1 MQNLRSLFV
10 ISSIL
15 LLVSCS
21 KDDYGTSEVNLGLS
35 NSSYSG
41 YGNTQTAATTQY
53 SLTVTAG
60 TGGSVSTSGGTYD
73 DGTTVTITATPND
86 GYEFVGWNGSD
97 SSNATIDIT
106 INSDTTLEALF
117 TEVQTTSST
126 STDTSVY
133 NADLIDFNYYLH
145 SSLPDEWIT
154 EFNTIMNNLESTIPA
169 YKRSGFP
176 ESMNIYAWNNSAP
189 RPYTDPNGNSMQ
201 GASIS
206 GNGTDFWMVLEIPDD
221 EFTYNSMH
229 RYSVIAHEYFHV
241 YQHSMSPA
249 FSVGSDGEFNNP
261 NAMDV
266 KWLIEGSAAAFESL
280 YIQENYGINYFEEGQ
295 AWGVEADVLSDPAS
309 YEFYSKQDNNYAN
322 SVFMVLALVKELEN
336 VGFSTEKAFQSIF
349 KVYWEQD
356 PKNSD
361 WKTKFEETFTID
373 VDTFYGKLTNY
384 STDMSLIYPSSAIT
398 LQNIINDDSDIAQ
411 VNTATTSTVTQYSLT
426 VSAGVGGSVS
436 TTGGTYDDGTIVT
449 ITASPNDGYEF
460 VGWNGSDSSNST
472 ISITINSNTTL
483 EALFSEVQST
493 VTTSSTYNIDVTAQ
507 SSSNYILSGSD
518 LNGNVSG
525 NDPSISAK
533 VGDTFNFNV
542 NSPGHPFYLIIASN
556 GGIDSN
562 NLINGV
568 TNNGSSSGTISW
580 SPTETGTYYY
590 ICAYHPSMLGTIT
603 ITE

>member
-1 MQNLRSLFV
+1 MNTYIRISLIFL
-10 ISSIL
+10 SIITIT
-15 LLVSCS
+15 CS
-21 KDDYGTSEVNLGLS
+21 KDSDVATDTYQSSVS
-35 NSSYSG
+35 QNSYNPPS
-41 YGNTQTAATTQY
+41 TASPTTTTTVTQY

-60 TGGSVSTSGGTYD
+60 AGGSVSTSGGTYD
-73 DGTTVTITATPND
+73 DGTSVSIIATPND
-86 GYEFVGWNGSD
+86 GYEFSGWNGSD
-97 SSNATIDIT
+97 SSSSTITIT
-106 INSDTTLEALF
+106 INSNTTLEALF
-117 TEVQTTSST
+117 SQVETAETT
-126 STDTSVY
+126 STDTSIF

-176 ESMNIYAWNNSAP
+176 ESMNIYAWNNSVP
-189 RPYTDPNGNSMQ
+189 SPYTDPNGNSMQ

-221 EFTYNSMH
+221 EFTNNSSH

-336 VGFSTEKAFQSIF
+336 VGFSPEKAFQSIF
-349 KVYWEQD
+349 KVFWEQD

-373 VDTFYGKLTNY
+373 IDTFYSSLASY
-384 STDMSLIYPSSAIT
+384 STDMSLIYPSSTIT
-398 LQNIINDDSDIAQ
+398 VQNIINDTSAISE
-411 VNTATTSTVTQYSLT
+411 VSTETTSTETT
-426 VSAGVGGSVS
+426 S
-436 TTGGTYDDGTIVT
+436 TETTSTET
-449 ITASPNDGYEF
+449 TSTETT
-460 VGWNGSDSSNST
+460 STETTSTETTSNT
-472 ISITINSNTTL
+472 FSIT
-483 EALFSEVQST
+483 
-493 VTTSSTYNIDVTAQ
+493 VTAQ
-507 SSSNYILSGSD
+507 GSSNYILSGSD
-518 LNGNVSG
+518 QNGNVSG

-533 VGDTFNFNV
+533 VGDSFSFNV
-542 NSPGHPFYLIIASN
+542 NSPGHPFYLIVVSN
-556 GGIDSN
+556 GGTDSN
-562 NLINGV
+562 NLIDGV
-568 TNNGSSSGTISW
+568 SNNGASSGTISW
-580 SPTETGTYYY
+580 TPTAAGTYYY
-590 ICAYHPSMLGTIT
+590 ICEYHPSMLGTIT

>member
-1 MQNLRSLFV
+1 MQSLKN
-10 ISSIL
+10 ILIIASL
-15 LLVSCS
+15 LLLITCS
-21 KDDYGTSEVNLGLS
+21 KDDGYGPKDVYSGS
-35 NSSYSG
+35 SSSYNPPS
-41 YGNTQTAATTQY
+41 TASPTTTTTVTQY

-73 DGTTVTITATPND
+73 DGTSVSIIATPND
-86 GYEFVGWNGSD
+86 GYEFSGWNGSD
-97 SSNATIDIT
+97 SSSSTITIT
-106 INSDTTLEALF
+106 INSNTTLEALF
-117 TEVQTTSST
+117 SQVQTTETT
-126 STDTSVY
+126 STDTSIF

-154 EFNTIMNNLESTIPA
+154 EFNTIMNNLESTLPA

-176 ESMNIYAWNNSAP
+176 ESMNIYAWNNSVP
-189 RPYTDPNGNSMQ
+189 SPYTDPNGNSMQ

-221 EFTYNSMH
+221 EFTNNSSH

-295 AWGVEADVLSDPAS
+295 AWGVEADVLTDPAS

-336 VGFSTEKAFQSIF
+336 VGFSPEKAFQSIL
-349 KVYWEQD
+349 KVFWEQD

-373 VDTFYGKLTNY
+373 IDTFYSSLASY
-384 STDMSLIYPSSAIT
+384 STDMSLIYPSSTIT
-398 LQNIINDDSDIAQ
+398 VQNIINDTSAITE
-411 VNTATTSTVTQYSLT
+411 VSTETTSTETT
-426 VSAGVGGSVS
+426 S
-436 TTGGTYDDGTIVT
+436 TETT
-449 ITASPNDGYEF
+449 
-460 VGWNGSDSSNST
+460 SNT
-472 ISITINSNTTL
+472 FSIT
-483 EALFSEVQST
+483 
-493 VTTSSTYNIDVTAQ
+493 VTAQ
-507 SSSNYILSGSD
+507 SSSNYLLSGSD
-518 LNGNVSG
+518 QNGNVSG

-533 VGDTFNFNV
+533 VGDTFSFNV
-542 NSPGHPFYLIIASN
+542 NSPGHPFYLIVISN
-556 GGIDSN
+556 GGTDSN
-562 NLINGV
+562 NLIDGV
-568 TNNGSSSGTISW
+568 SNNGASSGTISW
-580 SPTETGTYYY
+580 TPTAAGTYYY
-590 ICAYHPSMLGTIT
+590 ICEYHPSMLGTIT

>member
-1 MQNLRSLFV
+1 MRGFKFLLI
-10 ISSIL
+10 ISSL
-15 LLVSCS
+15 LLFITCS
-21 KDDYGTSEVNLGLS
+21 KDDGYGPREDYSGSS
-35 NSSYSG
+35 NSYNPPS
-41 YGNTQTAATTQY
+41 TASPTTTTTVTQY

-60 TGGSVSTSGGTYD
+60 AGGSVSTSGGTYD
-73 DGTTVTITATPND
+73 DGTSVSIIATPND
-86 GYEFVGWNGSD
+86 GYEFSGWNGSD
-97 SSNATIDIT
+97 SSSTTITIT
-106 INSDTTLEALF
+106 INSNTTLEALF
-117 TEVQTTSST
+117 SQVETTETT
-126 STDTSVY
+126 STDTSIF

-176 ESMNIYAWNNSAP
+176 ESMNIYAWNNSVP
-189 RPYTDPNGNSMQ
+189 SPYTDPNGNSMQ

-206 GNGTDFWMVLEIPDD
+206 GNGTDFWMVLEIPND
-221 EFTYNSMH
+221 EFTNNSSH

-349 KVYWEQD
+349 KVFWEQD

-373 VDTFYGKLTNY
+373 IDTFYSSLASY
-384 STDMSLIYPSSAIT
+384 STDMSLIYPSSTIT
-398 LQNIINDDSDIAQ
+398 VQNIINDTSAISE
-411 VNTATTSTVTQYSLT
+411 VSTETTSTETT
-426 VSAGVGGSVS
+426 S
-436 TTGGTYDDGTIVT
+436 TETTSTET
-449 ITASPNDGYEF
+449 TSTETT
-460 VGWNGSDSSNST
+460 STETTSNT
-472 ISITINSNTTL
+472 FSIT
-483 EALFSEVQST
+483 
-493 VTTSSTYNIDVTAQ
+493 VTAQ

-518 LNGNVSG
+518 QNGNVSG

-533 VGDTFNFNV
+533 VGDTFSFDV
-542 NSPGHPFYLIIASN
+542 NSPGHPFYLINVSN
-556 GGIDSN
+556 GGTDSN
-562 NLINGV
+562 NLIDGV
-568 TNNGSSSGTISW
+568 SNNGASSGTISW
-580 SPTETGTYYY
+580 TPTTAGTYYY
-590 ICAYHPSMLGTIT
+590 ICEYHPSMLGTIT

>member
-1 MQNLRSLFV
+1 MQSLK
-10 ISSIL
+10 IILIIASL
-15 LLVSCS
+15 LLLITCS
-21 KDDYGTSEVNLGLS
+21 KDDGYGPKDVYSGS
-35 NSSYSG
+35 SSSYNPPS
-41 YGNTQTAATTQY
+41 TASPTTTSTVTQY

-73 DGTTVTITATPND
+73 DGTSVSIIATPND
-86 GYEFVGWNGSD
+86 GYEFSGWNGSD
-97 SSNATIDIT
+97 SSSSTITIT
-106 INSDTTLEALF
+106 INSNTTLEALF
-117 TEVQTTSST
+117 SQVQTTETT
-126 STDTSVY
+126 STDTSIF

-154 EFNTIMNNLESTIPA
+154 EFNTIMNNLESTLPA

-176 ESMNIYAWNNSAP
+176 ESMNIYAWNNSVP
-189 RPYTDPNGNSMQ
+189 SPYTDPNGNSMQ

-221 EFTYNSMH
+221 EFTNNSSH

-295 AWGVEADVLSDPAS
+295 AWGVEADVLTDPAS

-336 VGFSTEKAFQSIF
+336 VGFSPEKAFQSIL
-349 KVYWEQD
+349 KVFWEQD

-373 VDTFYGKLTNY
+373 IDTFYSSLASY
-384 STDMSLIYPSSAIT
+384 STDMSLIYPSSTIT
-398 LQNIINDDSDIAQ
+398 VQNIINDTSAITE
-411 VNTATTSTVTQYSLT
+411 VSTETTSTETT
-426 VSAGVGGSVS
+426 S
-436 TTGGTYDDGTIVT
+436 TETT
-449 ITASPNDGYEF
+449 
-460 VGWNGSDSSNST
+460 SNT
-472 ISITINSNTTL
+472 FSIT
-483 EALFSEVQST
+483 
-493 VTTSSTYNIDVTAQ
+493 VTAQ
-507 SSSNYILSGSD
+507 SSSNYLLSGSD
-518 LNGNVSG
+518 QNGNVSG

-533 VGDTFNFNV
+533 VGDTFSFNV
-542 NSPGHPFYLIIASN
+542 NSPGHPFYLIVISN
-556 GGIDSN
+556 GGTDSN
-562 NLINGV
+562 NLIDGV
-568 TNNGSSSGTISW
+568 SNNGASSGTISW
-580 SPTETGTYYY
+580 TPTAAGTYYY
-590 ICAYHPSMLGTIT
+590 ICEYHPSMLGTIT

>member
-1 MQNLRSLFV
+1 MQSLKK
-10 ISSIL
+10 ILIIASL
-15 LLVSCS
+15 LLLITCS
-21 KDDYGTSEVNLGLS
+21 KDDGYGPKDVYSGS
-35 NSSYSG
+35 SSSYNPPSSASP
-41 YGNTQTAATTQY
+41 TTTTTVTQY

-73 DGTTVTITATPND
+73 DGTSVSIIATPND
-86 GYEFVGWNGSD
+86 GYEFSGWNGSD
-97 SSNATIDIT
+97 SSSSTITIT
-106 INSDTTLEALF
+106 INSNTTLEALF
-117 TEVQTTSST
+117 SQVQTTETT
-126 STDTSVY
+126 STDTSIF

-154 EFNTIMNNLESTIPA
+154 EFNTIMNNLESTLPA

-176 ESMNIYAWNNSAP
+176 ESMNIYAWNNSVP
-189 RPYTDPNGNSMQ
+189 SPYTDPNGNSMQ

-221 EFTYNSMH
+221 EFTNNSSH

-295 AWGVEADVLSDPAS
+295 AWGVEADVLTDPAS

-336 VGFSTEKAFQSIF
+336 VGFSPEKAFQSIL
-349 KVYWEQD
+349 KVFWEQD

-373 VDTFYGKLTNY
+373 IDTFYSSLASY
-384 STDMSLIYPSSAIT
+384 STDMSLIYPSSTIT
-398 LQNIINDDSDIAQ
+398 VQNIINDTSAITE
-411 VNTATTSTVTQYSLT
+411 VSTETTSTETT
-426 VSAGVGGSVS
+426 S
-436 TTGGTYDDGTIVT
+436 TETT
-449 ITASPNDGYEF
+449 
-460 VGWNGSDSSNST
+460 SNT
-472 ISITINSNTTL
+472 FSIT
-483 EALFSEVQST
+483 
-493 VTTSSTYNIDVTAQ
+493 VTAQ
-507 SSSNYILSGSD
+507 SSSNYLLSGSD
-518 LNGNVSG
+518 QNGNVSG

-533 VGDTFNFNV
+533 VGDTFSFNV
-542 NSPGHPFYLIIASN
+542 NSPGHPFYLIVISN
-556 GGIDSN
+556 GGTDSN
-562 NLINGV
+562 NLIDGV
-568 TNNGSSSGTISW
+568 SNNGASSGTISW
-580 SPTETGTYYY
+580 TPTAAGTYYY
-590 ICAYHPSMLGTIT
+590 ICEYHPSMLGTIT

>member
-1 MQNLRSLFV
+1 MIKKILIVSLLF
-10 ISSIL
+10 IL
-15 LLVSCS
+15 VTCS
-21 KDDYGTSEVNLGLS
+21 KDDGYGPAEINSG
-35 NSSYSG
+35 SSYSYNPPSSD
-41 YGNTQTAATTQY
+41 YGSTSSTTTSVTQY

-73 DGTTVTITATPND
+73 DGSSVSITATPND
-86 GYEFVGWNGSD
+86 GYEFSGWNGSN
-97 SSNATIDIT
+97 STNSTISVT
-106 INSDTTLEALF
+106 INSNTIIEALF
-117 TEVQTTSST
+117 TEVPIIETSSI
-126 STDTSVY
+126 DTSIF
-133 NADLIDFNYYLH
+133 NADLIDFSYYLH

-169 YKRSGFP
+169 YKRIGFP
-176 ESMNIYAWNNSAP
+176 DSMNIYAWNNSVP
-189 RPYTDPNGNSMQ
+189 SPFTDPNGNTMQ

-221 EFTYNSMH
+221 EFTNNSSH

-336 VGFSTEKAFQSIF
+336 VGFSPEKAFQSIF
-349 KVYWEQD
+349 KVFWEQD

-373 VDTFYGKLTNY
+373 IDTFYSSLASY
-384 STDMSLIYPSSAIT
+384 STDMSLIYPSSTIT
-398 LQNIINDDSDIAQ
+398 VQNIINDTSAISE
-411 VNTATTSTVTQYSLT
+411 VITETTSTETT
-426 VSAGVGGSVS
+426 S
-436 TTGGTYDDGTIVT
+436 TETT
-449 ITASPNDGYEF
+449 
-460 VGWNGSDSSNST
+460 SNT
-472 ISITINSNTTL
+472 FSIT
-483 EALFSEVQST
+483 
-493 VTTSSTYNIDVTAQ
+493 VTAQ

-518 LNGNVSG
+518 QNGNVSG

-533 VGDTFNFNV
+533 VGDTFSFNV
-542 NSPGHPFYLIIASN
+542 NSPGHPFYLIVVSN
-556 GGIDSN
+556 GGTDSN
-562 NLINGV
+562 NLIDGV
-568 TNNGSSSGTISW
+568 SNNGASSGTISW
-580 SPTETGTYYY
+580 TPTTAGTYYY
-590 ICAYHPSMLGTIT
+590 ICEYHPSMLGTIT

>member
-1 MQNLRSLFV
+1 MQSLK
-10 ISSIL
+10 IILIIASL
-15 LLVSCS
+15 LLLITCS
-21 KDDYGTSEVNLGLS
+21 KDDGYGPKDVYSGS
-35 NSSYSG
+35 SSSYNPPS
-41 YGNTQTAATTQY
+41 TASPTTTSTVTQY

-73 DGTTVTITATPND
+73 DGTSVSIIATPND
-86 GYEFVGWNGSD
+86 GYEFSGWNGSD
-97 SSNATIDIT
+97 SSSSTITIT
-106 INSDTTLEALF
+106 INSNTTLEALF
-117 TEVQTTSST
+117 SQVQTTETT
-126 STDTSVY
+126 STDTSIF

-176 ESMNIYAWNNSAP
+176 ESMNIYAWNNSVP
-189 RPYTDPNGNSMQ
+189 SPYTDPNGNSMQ

-221 EFTYNSMH
+221 EFTNNSMH

-295 AWGVEADVLSDPAS
+295 AWGVEADVLTDPAS

-336 VGFSTEKAFQSIF
+336 VGFSPEKAFQSIL
-349 KVYWEQD
+349 KVFWEQD

-373 VDTFYGKLTNY
+373 IDTFYSSLASY
-384 STDMSLIYPSSAIT
+384 STDMSLIYPSSTIT
-398 LQNIINDDSDIAQ
+398 VQNIINDTSAITE
-411 VNTATTSTVTQYSLT
+411 VSTETTSTETT
-426 VSAGVGGSVS
+426 S
-436 TTGGTYDDGTIVT
+436 TETT
-449 ITASPNDGYEF
+449 
-460 VGWNGSDSSNST
+460 SNT
-472 ISITINSNTTL
+472 FSIT
-483 EALFSEVQST
+483 
-493 VTTSSTYNIDVTAQ
+493 VTAQ
-507 SSSNYILSGSD
+507 GSSNYILSGSD
-518 LNGNVSG
+518 QNGNVSG

-533 VGDTFNFNV
+533 VGDTFSFNV
-542 NSPGHPFYLIIASN
+542 NSPGHPFYLIVISN
-556 GGIDSN
+556 GGTDSN
-562 NLINGV
+562 NLIDGV
-568 TNNGSSSGTISW
+568 SNNGASSGTISW
-580 SPTETGTYYY
+580 TPTAAGTYYY
-590 ICAYHPSMLGTIT
+590 ICEYHPSMLGTIT

>member
-1 MQNLRSLFV
+1 MQSLKN
-10 ISSIL
+10 ILIIASL
-15 LLVSCS
+15 LLLITCS
-21 KDDYGTSEVNLGLS
+21 KDDGYGPKDVYSGS
-35 NSSYSG
+35 SSSYNPPS
-41 YGNTQTAATTQY
+41 TASPTTTSTVTQY

-73 DGTTVTITATPND
+73 DGTSVSIIATPND
-86 GYEFVGWNGSD
+86 GYEFSGWNGSD
-97 SSNATIDIT
+97 SSSSTITIT
-106 INSDTTLEALF
+106 INSNTTLEALF
-117 TEVQTTSST
+117 SQVETTETT
-126 STDTSVY
+126 STDTSIF

-176 ESMNIYAWNNSAP
+176 ESMNIYAWNNSVP
-189 RPYTDPNGNSMQ
+189 SPYTDPNGNSMQ

-221 EFTYNSMH
+221 EFTNNSSH

-295 AWGVEADVLSDPAS
+295 AWGVEADVLTDPAS

-336 VGFSTEKAFQSIF
+336 VGFSPEKAFQSIF
-349 KVYWEQD
+349 KVFWEQD

-373 VDTFYGKLTNY
+373 IDTFYSSLASY
-384 STDMSLIYPSSAIT
+384 STDMSLIYPSSTIT
-398 LQNIINDDSDIAQ
+398 VQNIINDTSAITE
-411 VNTATTSTVTQYSLT
+411 VSTETTSTETT
-426 VSAGVGGSVS
+426 S
-436 TTGGTYDDGTIVT
+436 TETTSTET
-449 ITASPNDGYEF
+449 T
-460 VGWNGSDSSNST
+460 SNT
-472 ISITINSNTTL
+472 FSIT
-483 EALFSEVQST
+483 
-493 VTTSSTYNIDVTAQ
+493 VTAQ
-507 SSSNYILSGSD
+507 GSSNYILSGSD
-518 LNGNVSG
+518 QNGNVSG

-533 VGDTFNFNV
+533 VGDTFSFNV
-542 NSPGHPFYLIIASN
+542 NSPGHPFYLIVISN
-556 GGIDSN
+556 GGTDSN
-562 NLINGV
+562 NLIDGV
-568 TNNGSSSGTISW
+568 SNNGASSGTISW
-580 SPTETGTYYY
+580 TPTAAGTYYY
-590 ICAYHPSMLGTIT
+590 ICEYHPSMLGTIT

>member
-1 MQNLRSLFV
+1 MQSLKN
-10 ISSIL
+10 ILIIASL
-15 LLVSCS
+15 LLLITCS
-21 KDDYGTSEVNLGLS
+21 KDDGYGPKDVYSGS
-35 NSSYSG
+35 SSSYNPPS
-41 YGNTQTAATTQY
+41 TASPTTTTTVTQY

-60 TGGSVSTSGGTYD
+60 AGGSVSTSGGTYD
-73 DGTTVTITATPND
+73 DGASVSIIATPND
-86 GYEFVGWNGSD
+86 GYEFSGWNGSD
-97 SSNATIDIT
+97 SSSSTITIT
-106 INSDTTLEALF
+106 INSNTTLEALF
-117 TEVQTTSST
+117 SQIQTTETT
-126 STDTSVY
+126 STDTSIF

-154 EFNTIMNNLESTIPA
+154 EFNTIINNLESTIPA

-176 ESMNIYAWNNSAP
+176 ESMNIYAWNNSVP
-189 RPYTDPNGNSMQ
+189 SPYTDPNGNSMQ

-221 EFTYNSMH
+221 EFTNNSSH

-336 VGFSTEKAFQSIF
+336 VGFSPEKAFQSIF
-349 KVYWEQD
+349 KVFWEQD

-361 WKTKFEETFTID
+361 WKAKFEETFTID
-373 VDTFYGKLTNY
+373 IDTFYSSLASY
-384 STDMSLIYPSSAIT
+384 STDMSLIYPSSSIT
-398 LQNIINDDSDIAQ
+398 VQNIINDTSAITE
-411 VNTATTSTVTQYSLT
+411 VSTETTSTETT
-426 VSAGVGGSVS
+426 S
-436 TTGGTYDDGTIVT
+436 TETT
-449 ITASPNDGYEF
+449 
-460 VGWNGSDSSNST
+460 SNT
-472 ISITINSNTTL
+472 FSIT
-483 EALFSEVQST
+483 
-493 VTTSSTYNIDVTAQ
+493 VTAQ
-507 SSSNYILSGSD
+507 GSSNYILSGSD
-518 LNGNVSG
+518 QNGNVSG

-533 VGDTFNFNV
+533 VGDSFSFNV
-542 NSPGHPFYLIIASN
+542 NSPGHPFYLIVVSN
-556 GGIDSN
+556 GGTDSN
-562 NLINGV
+562 NLIDGV
-568 TNNGSSSGTISW
+568 SNNGASSGTISW
-580 SPTETGTYYY
+580 TPTAAGTYYY
-590 ICAYHPSMLGTIT
+590 ICEYHPSMLGTIT

>member
-1 MQNLRSLFV
+1 MQSLK
-10 ISSIL
+10 IILIIASL
-15 LLVSCS
+15 LLLITCS
-21 KDDYGTSEVNLGLS
+21 KDDGYGPKDVYSGS
-35 NSSYSG
+35 SSSYNPPS
-41 YGNTQTAATTQY
+41 TASPTTTSTVTQY

-60 TGGSVSTSGGTYD
+60 AGGSVSTSGGTYD
-73 DGTTVTITATPND
+73 DGASVSIIAKPND
-86 GYEFVGWNGSD
+86 GYEFSGWNGSD
-97 SSNATIDIT
+97 SSSSTITIT
-106 INSDTTLEALF
+106 INSNTTLEALF
-117 TEVQTTSST
+117 SQVQTTETT
-126 STDTSVY
+126 STDTSIF

-154 EFNTIMNNLESTIPA
+154 EFNTIINNLESTIPA

-176 ESMNIYAWNNSAP
+176 ESMNIYAWNNSVP
-189 RPYTDPNGNSMQ
+189 SPYTDPNGNSMQ

-221 EFTYNSMH
+221 EFTNNSSH

-336 VGFSTEKAFQSIF
+336 VGFSPEKAFQSIF
-349 KVYWEQD
+349 KVFWEQD

-361 WKTKFEETFTID
+361 WKAKFEETFTID
-373 VDTFYGKLTNY
+373 IDTFYSSLASY
-384 STDMSLIYPSSAIT
+384 STDMSLIYPSSSIT
-398 LQNIINDDSDIAQ
+398 VQNIINDTSAITE
-411 VNTATTSTVTQYSLT
+411 VSTETTSTETT
-426 VSAGVGGSVS
+426 S
-436 TTGGTYDDGTIVT
+436 TETTSTET
-449 ITASPNDGYEF
+449 TSTETT
-460 VGWNGSDSSNST
+460 STETTSNT
-472 ISITINSNTTL
+472 FSIT
-483 EALFSEVQST
+483 
-493 VTTSSTYNIDVTAQ
+493 VTAQ
-507 SSSNYILSGSD
+507 GSSNYILSGSD
-518 LNGNVSG
+518 QNGNVSG

-533 VGDTFNFNV
+533 VGDSFSFNV
-542 NSPGHPFYLIIASN
+542 NSPGHPFYLIVVSN
-556 GGIDSN
+556 GGTDSN
-562 NLINGV
+562 NLIDGV
-568 TNNGSSSGTISW
+568 SNNGASSGTISW
-580 SPTETGTYYY
+580 TPTAAGTYYY
-590 ICAYHPSMLGTIT
+590 ICEYHPSMLGTIT

>member
-1 MQNLRSLFV
+1 MRGFKFLLI
-10 ISSIL
+10 ISSSL
-15 LLVSCS
+15 LFITCS
-21 KDDYGTSEVNLGLS
+21 KDDGYGPREDYSVSS
-35 NSSYSG
+35 NSYNPPS
-41 YGNTQTAATTQY
+41 TASPATTTTVTQY

-60 TGGSVSTSGGTYD
+60 AGGSVSTSGGTYD
-73 DGTTVTITATPND
+73 DGTSVSIIATPND
-86 GYEFVGWNGSD
+86 GYEFSGWNGSD
-97 SSNATIDIT
+97 SSSTTITIT
-106 INSDTTLEALF
+106 INSNTTLEALF
-117 TEVQTTSST
+117 SQVETTETT
-126 STDTSVY
+126 STDTSIF

-189 RPYTDPNGNSMQ
+189 SPYTDPNGNSMQ

-221 EFTYNSMH
+221 EFTNNSSH

-336 VGFSTEKAFQSIF
+336 VGFSPEKAFQSIF
-349 KVYWEQD
+349 KVFWEQD

-373 VDTFYGKLTNY
+373 IDTFYSSLASY
-384 STDMSLIYPSSAIT
+384 STDMSLIYPSSTIT
-398 LQNIINDDSDIAQ
+398 VQNIINDTSAISE
-411 VNTATTSTVTQYSLT
+411 VSTETTSTETT
-426 VSAGVGGSVS
+426 S
-436 TTGGTYDDGTIVT
+436 TETTSTET
-449 ITASPNDGYEF
+449 T
-460 VGWNGSDSSNST
+460 SNT
-472 ISITINSNTTL
+472 FSIT
-483 EALFSEVQST
+483 
-493 VTTSSTYNIDVTAQ
+493 VTAQ
-507 SSSNYILSGSD
+507 GSSNYILSGSD
-518 LNGNVSG
+518 QNGNVSG

-533 VGDTFNFNV
+533 VGDSFSFNV
-542 NSPGHPFYLIIASN
+542 NSPGHPFYLIVVSN
-556 GGIDSN
+556 GGTDSN
-562 NLINGV
+562 NLIDGV
-568 TNNGSSSGTISW
+568 SNNGASSGTISW
-580 SPTETGTYYY
+580 TPTTAGTYYY
-590 ICAYHPSMLGTIT
+590 ICEYHPSMLGTIT